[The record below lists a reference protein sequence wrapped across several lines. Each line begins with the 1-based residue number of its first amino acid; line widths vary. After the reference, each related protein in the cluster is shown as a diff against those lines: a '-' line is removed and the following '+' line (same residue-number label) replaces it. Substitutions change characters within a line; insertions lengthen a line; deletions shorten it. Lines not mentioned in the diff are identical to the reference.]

1 MAIIG
6 TAPIIL
12 GVAAGVI
19 GSQHRKILMHQAETE
34 RLVVERTQQLSEAN
48 LQLAELLRAKDQF
61 VSVISHELRN
71 PLTAVIGFAGQ
82 LRETVPDSDREIAA
96 LVELEGQAAAN
107 IIEDLLV
114 AARADI
120 GEVAVHPSEVDLSE
134 LAAGCVEV
142 FSRQCQASSI
152 TSELEPSPAMADPI
166 RVRQIIRNLL
176 TNAARYGGSSVR
188 VETGTGDG
196 RASICVIDDGDGVAD
211 LVAESLFE
219 PYGHDAAS
227 QSSES
232 VGLGLHVSRTLAR
245 LMGGDLS
252 YERASGETRFR
263 LVLPSPLGRP
273 VDRQVADSVSGI

>member
-1 MAIIG
+1 
-6 TAPIIL
+6 
-12 GVAAGVI
+12 
-19 GSQHRKILMHQAETE
+19 
-34 RLVVERTQQLSEAN
+34 
-48 LQLAELLRAKDQF
+48 
-61 VSVISHELRN
+61 
-71 PLTAVIGFAGQ
+71 
-82 LRETVPDSDREIAA
+82 
-96 LVELEGQAAAN
+96 
-107 IIEDLLV
+107 
-114 AARADI
+114 
-120 GEVAVHPSEVDLSE
+120 
-134 LAAGCVEV
+134 
-142 FSRQCQASSI
+142 
-152 TSELEPSPAMADPI
+152 MADPI

-188 VETGTGDG
+188 VETGASAG

-211 LVAESLFE
+211 PVAKHLFE

-273 VDRQVADSVSGI
+273 AARVVADISSGV